1 MEYDFD
7 GTTLEEGRI
16 ALQELENYLKEREE
30 FPNDSGSV
38 GKQSIK
44 LEDRKLMDH
53 VPRNERLR
61 HIKGSPLGL
70 TLEVISFSVLPY
82 QYMHF
87 ILKFMYFFRSWMIAG

>member
-16 ALQELENYLKEREE
+16 ALQELEKYLKEREE
-30 FPNDSGSV
+30 FPTNGDRDRVLDGGSV
-38 GKQSIK
+38 GKQTNK

-70 TLEVISFSVLPY
+70 TLEVN
-82 QYMHF
+82 
-87 ILKFMYFFRSWMIAG
+87 